1 MQDSPWDE
9 MTGQA
14 ETDSEEDE
22 SSSDE
27 TLEESISRMYQEIS
41 RELVKVHSGRYDEK
55 KAIRAAALALK
66 AQMDLSSLIADDE
79 ARAKGCKVA
88 LKEIE
93 AEVYFEARDGAEKKL
108 SEAALTQI
116 VAKDKKTSAA
126 EAALVEA
133 EKNAKRWANM
143 SNHLK
148 EAHIFFRTIG
158 KNDWSI

>member
-1 MQDSPWDE
+1 MHDSPWDE

-14 ETDSEEDE
+14 ESEDDPPEG
-22 SSSDE
+22 E
-27 TLEESISRMYQEIS
+27 TLEDSIARMYQEIS
-41 RELVKVHSGRYDEK
+41 RELVKVHSGKYDEK

-66 AQMDLSSLIADDE
+66 AQMDLANLLADSE
-79 ARAKGCKVA
+79 ASARGRKVA

-93 AEVYFEARDGAEKKL
+93 AEVYFDARENADKKL

-116 VAKDKKTSAA
+116 VAKDKKTSVA
-126 EAALVEA
+126 EAALVVA

-148 EAHIFFRTIG
+148 EAHIFFRTLG